1 MKELVSE
8 IARTFL
14 KRDSRKTR
22 LTLPAIRTN
31 YDIMVMKT
39 DMGAGISKTFNGSL
53 IHDYSGM
60 IGNEERRDNLIDR
73 IRKNVT
79 I

>member
-31 YDIMVMKT
+31 YEIMVMKT
-39 DMGAGISKTFNGSL
+39 DMGAGISKTHL
-53 IHDYSGM
+53 M
-60 IGNEERRDNLIDR
+60 E
-73 IRKNVT
+73 V
-79 I
+79 